1 MHPLHPNV
9 SHLTLRQSYHA
20 VLAAIAIVLSPAALF
35 AQSIPGH
42 QPEEAAAVLAAMDA
56 YMLAIS
62 ANDLVSMDSMQTK
75 EGMTYR
81 AQRNDDGRWRVA
93 AEPNLYWVSAAR
105 ADSPPLRER
114 YWQPTV
120 MVRGPIAVVWAPYEF
135 WISGETSH
143 CGVDVFSFVKT
154 DGRWRVANA
163 MWTVEPAA
171 CDELRPTD
179 PSLIRPSGE

>member
-1 MHPLHPNV
+1 M
-9 SHLTLRQSYHA
+9 TLRRSLHA
-20 VLAAIAIVLSPAALF
+20 ALAAIIFTVPSAGLF
-35 AQSIPGH
+35 AQTIPGH
-42 QPEEAAAVLAAMDA
+42 QPDEAAAVLAALDE

-62 ANDLVSMDSMQTK
+62 ANDLVAMDSQQTK

-81 AQRNDDGRWRVA
+81 ARRNDDGRWVVQ

-105 ADSPPLRER
+105 ADSPPQRER

-120 MVRGPIAVVWAPYEF
+120 LVRGPIAVVWAPYEF

-154 DGRWRVANA
+154 DGAWRVSNS
-163 MWTVEPAA
+163 MWTVEPEA
-171 CDELRPTD
+171 CDELRPGD
-179 PSLIRPSGE
+179 PAMIRPPGE